1 MKKSVI
7 ASVTRSHTNLSVI
20 LTTMPDFNANFLLK
34 KKHIWEEFFSQ
45 HVKTIEKNT
54 Q

>member
-1 MKKSVI
+1 MEKPVI
-7 ASVTRSHTNLSVI
+7 ASVTRSHTGLSVM
-20 LTTMPDFNANFLLK
+20 LTTMPDFNADFLLE